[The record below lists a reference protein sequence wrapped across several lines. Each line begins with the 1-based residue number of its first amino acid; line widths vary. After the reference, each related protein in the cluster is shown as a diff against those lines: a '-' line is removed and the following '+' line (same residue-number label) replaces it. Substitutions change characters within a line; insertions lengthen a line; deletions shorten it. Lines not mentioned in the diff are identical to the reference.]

1 MQGLQVVSDTLDSFA
16 LGNVWAAEPVSLLL
30 CPDLTCRVIYI
41 INSATLPKA
50 CRHKQYYRNTVI
62 AGCCNLVALVLLDL
76 ISRLSNRLDRV
87 LSAPLF
93 DLYFSLL
100 FTP

>member
-1 MQGLQVVSDTLDSFA
+1 MCIPLKSTKQTAGRVYAVQVVSDTLDSFA

-50 CRHKQYYRNTVI
+50 CRDKQYYRNTVI
-62 AGCCNLVALVLLDL
+62 AGCCNLVVLVLLDL
-76 ISRLSNRLDRV
+76 I
-87 LSAPLF
+87 
-93 DLYFSLL
+93 
-100 FTP
+100 

>member
-1 MQGLQVVSDTLDSFA
+1 MGCRASVLVALSRFDLQSHLHYKLSNITQ
-16 LGNVWAAEPVSLLL
+16 SLQ
-30 CPDLTCRVIYI
+30 TQ
-41 INSATLPKA
+41 
-50 CRHKQYYRNTVI
+50 QYYRNTVI
-62 AGCCNLVALVLLDL
+62 AGCCDLVALVLLDL

>member
-50 CRHKQYYRNTVI
+50 CRHNSIIETLSLQD
-62 AGCCNLVALVLLDL
+62 VATLW
-76 ISRLSNRLDRV
+76 
-87 LSAPLF
+87 PWF
-93 DLYFSLL
+93 C
-100 FTP
+100 